1 VVFVL
6 RVLAAVLVIAC
17 IMPILKGH
25 FLVARGLILLG
36 RLAGSGREEL
46 LP

>member
-1 VVFVL
+1 MVFVL
-6 RVLAAVLVIAC
+6 RVLAAVLVVAC

-25 FLVARGLILLG
+25 FLVARLVLLG